1 MGVDAGVAL
10 ANAPARCH
18 MRSVGK
24 FIGSASARLAVTN
37 EMFAEE
43 VYHARVQVSVQPPVE
58 VHRIVDAYARYG
70 SHKLRRARCQDREM
84 AGWHNMNLRFAR
96 QAFRDARSP

>member
-43 VYHARVQVSVQPPVE
+43 VYHARVQVSVQPP
-58 VHRIVDAYARYG
+58 
-70 SHKLRRARCQDREM
+70 C
-84 AGWHNMNLRFAR
+84 
-96 QAFRDARSP
+96 